1 MPFTGSGRLVIIEA
15 HDLKPT
21 QFSVSV
27 HQFVTNW
34 CKLMC
39 IYMKTRHVPIVGKGA
54 QQMLIDPY
62 VNIAVDDIPI
72 DRSSTKQRTFKPLW
86 NECFFCD
93 VKDAQNLLLTV
104 FHDAA
109 IPPDDFVANCSIAFD
124 DLMTEVSA
132 DGTHESDFW
141 VILVF

>member
-1 MPFTGSGRLVIIEA
+1 
-15 HDLKPT
+15 
-21 QFSVSV
+21 
-27 HQFVTNW
+27 
-34 CKLMC
+34 
-39 IYMKTRHVPIVGKGA
+39 
-54 QQMLIDPY
+54 MLIDPY

-86 NECFFCD
+86 NECFTCD

-124 DLMTEVSA
+124 ELLTDFGP
-132 DGTHESDFW
+132 DGTTKSDFW
-141 VILVF
+141 VRFLVFCHLLKYL

>member
-1 MPFTGSGRLVIIEA
+1 MKITKLFLSL
-15 HDLKPT
+15 LK
-21 QFSVSV
+21 VR
-27 HQFVTNW
+27 H
-34 CKLMC
+34 KLDA
-39 IYMKTRHVPIVGKGA
+39 VVGKGG

-62 VNIAVDDIPI
+62 VNIAVDDISI

-86 NECFFCD
+86 NECFVCD

-124 DLMTEVSA
+124 DLMADVSS
-132 DGTHESDFW
+132 DGTHESTFW
-141 VILVF
+141 VNSVLQLE